1 MSFRE
6 SEFPDLLENIL
17 KVGEQYGDSS
27 LTFEVV
33 KKVVELV
40 KQIPL
45 YPGIVGMCLAKY
57 VEEVGIE
64 KLNPGDKIFLKTE
77 TDGSVAFFNGLAGDE
92 VRIRDGS
99 SQERRIEKNK
109 IKKILRFREDILREI
124 WPTLVF
130 DEKGEK

>member
-17 KVGEQYGDSS
+17 KVGEQYGDNS
-27 LTFEVV
+27 LTFEIV

-45 YPGIVGMCLAKY
+45 YPGIVGMCLARY
-57 VEEVGIE
+57 VSEADPA
-64 KLNPGDKIFLKTE
+64 KLNPGDRIFVKTAAGGIAGNF
-77 TDGSVAFFNGLAGDE
+77 DGDE
-92 VRIRDGS
+92 DDFIRVKGDS
-99 SQERRIEKNK
+99 EAKIEKSK
-109 IKKILRFREDILREI
+109 IEKILKLRDNILEEI

-130 DEKGEK
+130 KEEK